1 MCPEANHAA
10 WQSGQQPVLESR
22 SIVEAGY
29 SGDVTLLSAALDSD
43 DPRHRQLAASGLA
56 RLGLLDGPT
65 LGRLLADGD
74 PAVRRTAAELWAT
87 IDLPEGTLPSLAQ
100 VLADPDD
107 TVTEVACFAAG
118 ERGDAP
124 PAIVDALSQIATGH
138 PDHLCR
144 ESAVAALGAIGNE
157 RGLGAVL
164 TACEDRA
171 TVRRRA
177 VLALAAFEGPRVDA
191 MLERLLGDRDLQ
203 VRQGAEDLLSIPPDG
218 D

>member
-10 WQSGQQPVLESR
+10 WQSGRHPVLESQR
-22 SIVEAGY
+22 IVEAGY
-29 SGDVTLLSAALDSD
+29 AGDVTLLSAALSSD
-43 DPRHRQLAASGLA
+43 DARHRQLAASGLA
-56 RLGLLDGPT
+56 RLGQLDGAM

-74 PAVRRTAAELWAT
+74 PAVRRTAAELWAMV
-87 IDLPEGTLPSLAQ
+87 DQPEETLPSLAP
-100 VLADPDD
+100 LLPDPDD

-118 ERGDAP
+118 ERGSAP
-124 PAIVDALSQIATGH
+124 PEIIDALSQIATAH

-144 ESAVAALGAIGNE
+144 ETAVAALGAIGNE
-157 RGLGAVL
+157 RGLEAVL
-164 TACEDRA
+164 RACEDRA

-177 VLALAAFEGPRVDA
+177 VLALAAFEGPRVEA

-203 VRQGAEDLLSIPPDG
+203 VRQGAEDLLSPDA